1 MNPSSK
7 LEAALESTGLNQEQ
21 KDKIRDAYKEDLR
34 RQTDNIGDMIDAFK
48 EKLNKNNTEA
58 LKKTRKEVTKQMWNN
73 NRIDL
78 EREKENLAAEFK
90 KKRESDEKLELRV
103 IEAVDTAAE
112 RFANYRLGEKCTE
125 GDVDALK
132 ALAKDI
138 YEHMKAEMQA
148 PLFIVTVTYQHDMD
162 VEDRKIYIGRDPE
175 KAKRAFM
182 NYQELWCKD
191 QKVKFQNPFKYKES
205 NGYFE
210 GAKYLDDEITGKQAD
225 EMLSDA
231 LDEAIAN
238 KHDYTIQPEDIGE
251 ELDFNNSP
259 CSLEVIVGDY
269 ETYGG
274 V

>member
-21 KDKIRDAYKEDLR
+21 KDQIRDAYKEDLR

-58 LKKTRKEVTKQMWNN
+58 LNRTRKEVTKQMWHS

-90 KKRESDEKLELRV
+90 KKHESDEKLELRV
-103 IEAVDTAAE
+103 LESVNTAAE
-112 RFANYRLGEKCTE
+112 RFVNYRLGEKCTE
-125 GDVDALK
+125 GDVEALK

-138 YEHMKAEMQA
+138 YEHMKAEMQV

-162 VEDRKIYIGRDPE
+162 VEERKIYIGRDPE

-182 NYQELWCKD
+182 NYQELWDKG
-191 QKVKFQNPFKYKES
+191 QKSKIQNPFKYKES

-238 KHDYTIQPEDIGE
+238 KHDYTIRPEDIGE

>member
-1 MNPSSK
+1 MNTSSK

-21 KDKIRDAYKEDLR
+21 KDTIRDAYKEDLR

-78 EREKENLAAEFK
+78 ENEKEKLEAEFK
-90 KKRESDEKLELRV
+90 KKHEADENLGLQV
-103 IEAVDTAAE
+103 LEAVNTAAE
-112 RFANYRLGEKCTE
+112 RYANSRLGEKCTE
-125 GDVDALK
+125 GDVEALK

-162 VEDRKIYIGRDPE
+162 VEERKIYIGRDPE

-182 NYQELWCKD
+182 DYQELWDKD
-191 QKVKFQNPFKYKES
+191 QKSKLQNPFKYKES
-205 NGYFE
+205 SGYFE

-238 KHDYTIQPEDIGE
+238 KHDYTIRPEDIGE
-251 ELDFNNSP
+251 ELDFSICP
-259 CSLEVIVGDY
+259 CYLEVIVGEY

>member
-7 LEAALESTGLNQEQ
+7 LEAALDSMGLNQEQ
-21 KDKIRDAYKEDLR
+21 KDQIRDAYKEDLR

-58 LKKTRKEVTKQMWNN
+58 LNRTRKEVTKQMWNN

-90 KKRESDEKLELRV
+90 KKHEADEKLEQKMLETV
-103 IEAVDTAAE
+103 NVAAE
-112 RFANYRLGEKCTE
+112 RYANYRLGDKCTE
-125 GDVDALK
+125 GDVEALK
-132 ALAKDI
+132 ALTKDVF
-138 YEHMKAEMQA
+138 EHLKAEMNA
-148 PLFIVTVTYQHDMD
+148 PLYIVTVTYQHDMD

-182 NYQELWCKD
+182 NFQELWHKNS
-191 QKVKFQNPFKYKES
+191 KRKFPNPFKYKES

-238 KHDYTIQPEDIGE
+238 KHDYTIRPDDIGE

-259 CSLEVIVGDY
+259 CSLEVLVGDY

-274 V
+274 I

>member
-7 LEAALESTGLNQEQ
+7 LDAALDSMGLNQEQ

-58 LKKTRKEVTKQMWNN
+58 LNKTRKEVTKQMWNN

-78 EREKENLAAEFK
+78 DREKEKLEAEFK
-90 KKRESDEKLELRV
+90 KKHEADEKLEQKMLETV
-103 IEAVDTAAE
+103 NVATE
-112 RFANYRLGEKCTE
+112 RYANHRLGDKCTE

-182 NYQELWCKD
+182 KFQELWD
-191 QKVKFQNPFKYKES
+191 QEQTSKLQNPFKYKES

-210 GAKYLDDEITGKQAD
+210 GAKYLDDEITGKQAE

-238 KHDYTIQPEDIGE
+238 KHDYTIRPDDIGE

-274 V
+274 I